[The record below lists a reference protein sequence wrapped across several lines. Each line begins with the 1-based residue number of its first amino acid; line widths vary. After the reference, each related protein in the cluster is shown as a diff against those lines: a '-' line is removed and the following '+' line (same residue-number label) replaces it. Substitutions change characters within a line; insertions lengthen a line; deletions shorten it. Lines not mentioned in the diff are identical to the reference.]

1 MKYDYDRNVTS
12 ADVFESVK
20 YMMEVAGFAKALE
33 IPDLLGEDFALAVL
47 AYRDQA
53 NGKKLNLRP
62 ELRKVVDH
70 LTELLVERSRKQ
82 DTHDTR
88 DAQEALPTYEAQV
101 AEDLAPLVDVLAGLG
116 VPEDA
121 LAKAVKLT
129 AVVTETLVD
138 LVGDEELAVEVYDQ
152 LDPDFAPFAVL
163 AYRKQAEGY
172 EFAPGELEPEV
183 RKELD
188 RFTEILVELSRRE
201 DRELVEPKT
210 RLNRVIDG
218 IFGDDSGEESDVI
231 TLPFEALPREAEERI
246 ERLIKSLS
254 KAFGGEDTEEPV
266 EPIDPIDHYEDYR
279 VNAKH
284 WDAEDGEV
292 YDKTAHQRLQEDI
305 LRAARKNGGFVLAT
319 RQIWAKPV
327 AKTDDGRWVFETEYG
342 LEYLD
347 FEDYEFEPEFADD
360 FDSIETTLN
369 SLLSEADSNC
379 YRRDFET
386 KFKYLNHTITH
397 NPYDNRFLVILVV
410 EETTYRDT
418 EYWDE

>member
-12 ADVFESVK
+12 ADVFESAK

-88 DAQEALPTYEAQV
+88 DEQEALPTYEAQV

-152 LDPDFAPFAVL
+152 LDPAFAPFAVL

-188 RFTEILVELSRRE
+188 RFTEILVELSRHEESE
-201 DRELVEPKT
+201 DVEP
-210 RLNRVIDG
+210 
-218 IFGDDSGEESDVI
+218 I
-231 TLPFEALPREAEERI
+231 TLPFEALPREVEERI
-246 ERLIKSLS
+246 ERLVKSLS
-254 KAFGGEDTEEPV
+254 KAFGGEDTEESV

-279 VNAKH
+279 INSDH
-284 WDAEDGEV
+284 WDYAYGED
-292 YDKTAHQRLQEDI
+292 DDSAHQRLKEDI
-305 LRAARKNGGFVLAT
+305 LRAARKNGGYVLAT
-319 RQIWAKPV
+319 REVWAKPV

-347 FEDYEFEPEFADD
+347 FEDYEFEPEFAD
-360 FDSIETTLN
+360 
-369 SLLSEADSNC
+369 
-379 YRRDFET
+379 
-386 KFKYLNHTITH
+386 
-397 NPYDNRFLVILVV
+397 
-410 EETTYRDT
+410 EETYAD
-418 EYWDE
+418 YD